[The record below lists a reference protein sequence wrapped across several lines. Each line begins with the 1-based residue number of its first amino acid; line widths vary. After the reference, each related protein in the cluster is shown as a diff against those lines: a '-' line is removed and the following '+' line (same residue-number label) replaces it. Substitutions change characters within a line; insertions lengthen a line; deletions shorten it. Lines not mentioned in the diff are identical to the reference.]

1 MNNDQLL
8 IVNSLPPSDP
18 KRGTYLLWM
27 DVAEPISVAFG
38 RFRDGEQIAIPAGA
52 YLYVGSA
59 MGGMASRLLRHA
71 SRRDVRHPHP
81 ILPALEAHF
90 GKMAASA
97 PKKLHWHI
105 DYLLEETAVSF
116 TRAFLIY
123 SSHRWED
130 EAADFLQTAVET
142 EPIAHGL
149 GASDGRGSHLFRT
162 TAHDWSF
169 FVPLRFQ
176 QSTVN

>member
-1 MNNDQLL
+1 
-8 IVNSLPPSDP
+8 
-18 KRGTYLLWM
+18 
-27 DVAEPISVAFG
+27 
-38 RFRDGEQIAIPAGA
+38 
-52 YLYVGSA
+52 

-71 SRRDVRHPHP
+71 SRRDMRYPHP

-123 SSHRWED
+123 SNHRWED
-130 EAADFLQTAVET
+130 KVADFLQSAAET
-142 EPIAHGL
+142 EPVAAGL

-162 TAHDWSF
+162 IAHDLDF
-169 FVPLRFQ
+169 F
-176 QSTVN
+176 QSWIEQNI

>member
-1 MNNDQLL
+1 
-8 IVNSLPPSDP
+8 
-18 KRGTYLLWM
+18 M
-27 DVAEPISVAFG
+27 DVADTLNVSFG
-38 RFRDGEQIAIPAGA
+38 RFRGGEVIAIPAGT

-71 SRRDVRHPHP
+71 SRRDMHHPHP
-81 ILPALEAHF
+81 ILLALEAHF

-130 EAADFLQTAVET
+130 ATADFLQSAAET
-142 EPIAHGL
+142 EPVAPGL
-149 GASDGRGSHLFRT
+149 GASDIRRNGHGSHLFRT
-162 TAHDWSF
+162 TAHDWDF
-169 FVPLRFQ
+169 FHSWIEQ
-176 QSTVN
+176 K